1 MTGSLE
7 GLEAFEVGP
16 CRGIEFVLASDPDPV
31 AVFLLERR
39 RDGSVAVHFCFV
51 PAAWGYTLPVAAAFL
66 EWVWKNTAHTRLLG
80 PVPAHN
86 RLARRLA
93 IACGFEP
100 GADLPGQD
108 QVLEIRKP

>member
-1 MTGSLE
+1 MTGGSE
-7 GLEAFEVGP
+7 GRDTFEVGP
-16 CRGIEFVLASDPDPV
+16 RVGIEYILAKEDSEPV
-31 AVFLLERR
+31 AVFLLVTGLWPLAPAE
-39 RDGSVAVHFCFV
+39 VHFCFV
-51 PAAWGYTLPVAAAFL
+51 PAAWGRTRPIAIAFL

-100 GADLPGQD
+100 GPE